1 MSGIWVIVV
10 FIFALINIILLF
22 KIWGMTNNVDWI
34 SRQVDKITEQ
44 VDKPRYEAKF
54 ADYYLSGEYEEA
66 YRLLNHYLADEIH
79 IEYDNLSS
87 DDKESK
93 QKYNK
98 AIARIID
105 EYKPF
110 YELLGKNI
118 PDNIKNVTYELSQ
131 ILYDS

>member
-1 MSGIWVIVV
+1 MNGIITIVGFV
-10 FIFALINIILLF
+10 FALINIILLF
-22 KIWGMTNNVDWI
+22 KIWGMTNDVDRI
-34 SRQVDKITEQ
+34 SHQVDKITEH
-44 VDKPRYEAKF
+44 VDKRYEAKF

-79 IEYDNLSS
+79 IEYENLSS
-87 DDKESK
+87 GDKDYK

-98 AIARIID
+98 GIARIID
-105 EYKPF
+105 EFKPF
-110 YELLGKNI
+110 YELLGKDI